1 MMESADLQQEVMR
14 LRDRVHDHAGHIQ
27 RCLDL
32 EERVERLESLP
43 VSVAELKLIVDRLEK
58 IVWGGAAT
66 VGGLLVVQLI
76 QILTAGSK

>member
-1 MMESADLQQEVMR
+1 MR

-43 VSVAELKLIVDRLEK
+43 VSVAELKLIVDRLER

-66 VGGLLVVQLI
+66 VGGLLLI
-76 QILTAGSK
+76 QIIQLILGASR